1 MGPNTAP
8 NLTPMFS
15 GVPWTVDD
23 EIERKRSMIYQ
34 KSVEIVQNMSHGS
47 NRSTRPVEPI
57 TYIDSNNELPRPII
71 RKFRD
76 NLNQI
81 CFSFKL
87 EK

>member
-1 MGPNTAP
+1 MRKLAK
-8 NLTPMFS
+8 S
-15 GVPWTVDD
+15 GIKSKNDVVDHA
-23 EIERKRSMIYQ
+23 RRSMIYQ